1 MANPMKTKVALVL
14 CLCSGLAALEA
25 AGQDSSAWRQLASEQ
40 GRSVELNTTSVH
52 RDQDGTILAT
62 SRLVLAHEIT
72 DLRSGGA
79 YKYLQTTSRYD
90 CQHRAVAT
98 LRRTFIKTD
107 DQVLREDEMKDI
119 IMLPVRSST
128 VDDRILRELCRP
140 PGQGQTAQAE
150 EAPKPKPS
158 VREQLEAIKAVAAVR
173 LGPIQSQ
180 TIQSDA
186 STRRTGRSGAATSY
200 SGAAASR
207 SGTRPIAGGSRQA
220 AVPSSS
226 SSEHALCAQ
235 GLRQSP
241 IDIRDGIEVDLEPLA
256 FDYRPSL
263 FAIFDTG
270 HGIEVKVVDNRLSL
284 LGKSYAL
291 ERVQLF
297 RPAEEVLEGRK
308 FDMGVHLEHL
318 AADGER
324 LIVAVLL
331 EKGAPHPLIQTLW
344 NYLPL
349 EKHLEVRP
357 PAASIDLNQLL
368 PEDRSYHTYMGS
380 LTRPPCSEGVIW
392 VVLKT
397 PIQLSPEQEAIFAR
411 LYAHNAR
418 PVQPTQGR
426 LIKSSRTKAP

>member
-14 CLCSGLAALEA
+14 FLCSGLAAFDA
-25 AGQDSSAWRQLASEQ
+25 VAQDSSAWRQLSSEQ
-40 GRSVELNTTSVH
+40 GRSVELNTTSIH
-52 RDQDGTILAT
+52 RDQDGTIVAT
-62 SRLVLAHEIT
+62 SRLVLAHEIA
-72 DLRSGGA
+72 DVRSGGE
-79 YKYLQTTSRYD
+79 YKYLLTTSRYD

-98 LRRTFIKTD
+98 LRRSFIKTN

-140 PGQGQTAQAE
+140 PGLGQTPQAE
-150 EAPKPKPS
+150 EVPKNKPS
-158 VREQLEAIKAVAAVR
+158 VREQLEAIKAVAAAR
-173 LGPIQSQ
+173 LGPIQTQ
-180 TIQSDA
+180 TIHTDTA
-186 STRRTGRSGAATSY
+186 TRNSSRSGATTVAGVTRK
-200 SGAAASR
+200 AAA
-207 SGTRPIAGGSRQA
+207 
-220 AVPSSS
+220 PSSAPPQN
-226 SSEHALCAQ
+226 ALCAQ
-235 GLRQSP
+235 GQRQSP

-263 FAIFDTG
+263 FSISDTG
-270 HGIEVKVVDNRLSL
+270 NGIEVKVGDNRLSL
-284 LGKSYAL
+284 LGKSYEL
-291 ERVQLF
+291 ERIQLF
-297 RPAEEVLEGRK
+297 RPAEEILEGRR

-324 LIVAVLL
+324 LVVAVLL

-357 PAASIDLNQLL
+357 PTASIDLNQLL

-397 PIQLSPEQEAIFAR
+397 PIQVSPEQDAIFAR

-426 LIKSSRTKAP
+426 LIKSSREKAFSFP